1 MWSLHLLLVHRLD
14 YRRRKA
20 IVDNV
25 VVFSEPQFAPLQI
38 GDLQLG
44 TPAFYRR
51 EENLGAGFH
60 DPHDGTLT
68 KDATQWTSDAVP
80 TARVKHAEMSF
91 ASSGEPW
98 VYCASHYRTDRELRR
113 LRKDFAKR
121 DRSAVTGIADPNT
134 FATWLGINFALTLD
148 KDKVGLHAHG
158 QLLYALSRYGTNR
171 SQGSARI
178 DTWVYVYH
186 GPVHYEDSSGRVA
199 TQEDL
204 ADPNAAPKAWF
215 TKKMCFETQN
225 EYRFAVSTIAGPVK
239 PKHYIKV
246 SPELCKLMST
256 L

>member
-1 MWSLHLLLVHRLD
+1 MLARYGLVCPSFVAPPRLEELRRLTRLHARTRRVASTLRNMLHRMLD
-14 YRRRKA
+14 ESGLR
-20 IVDNV
+20 I
-25 VVFSEPQFAPLQI
+25 
-38 GDLQLG
+38 
-44 TPAFYRR
+44 
-51 EENLGAGFH
+51 

-215 TKKMCFETQN
+215 TKKMCFETQTN
-225 EYRFAVSTIAGPVK
+225 TASRLAQ
-239 PKHYIKV
+239 
-246 SPELCKLMST
+246 
-256 L
+256 